1 MPPTTGTDEKETIP
15 VQITEM
21 SALDL
26 SRAIQSRA
34 VSCVEVMRATLD
46 AIAAKNPAANAIV
59 SLRPEDTLLA
69 EAAEADAALSRGE
82 ASGWMHGMP
91 HAVKDTTPA
100 AGLPFTQGS
109 PAFADRIAEADAPHV
124 ARMRAAG
131 AIFIGKTNVPEF
143 GLGSHT
149 YNAVFGATRNPYDP
163 GRTAGGSSGGGAVAL
178 ALRMLPLAD
187 GSDHA
192 GSLRNPAAF
201 NNLFGLRPGLGRVVD
216 QLEEAFNARLTVSGP
231 MARRVEDLAALLST
245 LAGPDPRAP
254 LALDDDPALFR
265 GPLARP
271 MRGLRFGWL
280 GDLDG
285 HLATEPGV
293 LEICEAAA
301 RVFEELGATVEPAGL
316 DGSFE
321 PVFQAWKTLRHW
333 QAGAA
338 LAPVLEAH
346 SDTMKPEAVWEVE
359 EGLRLSAFDIAEAS
373 ATRTAWFA
381 DTLRLFERFDY
392 LLLPGGQVFPFP
404 IDTDWPREIA
414 GRRMDTYH
422 RWMEVMI
429 PVTMAGCPAI
439 SVPAGF
445 GPQGLPMGLQIWAPW
460 RGEFGLLQVAH
471 AHEQAT
477 GWVEARRPPGT

>member
-1 MPPTTGTDEKETIP
+1 MTP

-26 SRAIQSRA
+26 SRAIGTRA

-46 AIAAKNPAANAIV
+46 AIAARNRAAHAV
-59 SLRPEDTLLA
+59 VALRPEDDLFD
-69 EAAEADAALSRGE
+69 EAARADAALSRGE
-82 ASGWMHGMP
+82 LSGWMHGMP
-91 HAVKDTTPA
+91 HAVKDTAAA
-100 AGLPFTQGS
+100 AGLAFTQGS
-109 PAFADRIAEADAPHV
+109 PVFADRIAEEDAPHV

-131 AIFIGKTNVPEF
+131 AIFVGKTNVPEF

-149 YNAVFGATRNPYDP
+149 YNAVFGATCNPYDP
-163 GRTAGGSSGGGAVAL
+163 ARTAGGSSGGAAVAL
-178 ALRMLPLAD
+178 ALRMLPVAD

-201 NNLFGLRPGLGRVVD
+201 NNLFGLRPTLGRVVD
-216 QLEEAFNARLTVSGP
+216 QVEEGFNARLTVSGP
-231 MARRVEDLAALLST
+231 MARSVEDLAALLAT

-254 LALDDDPALFR
+254 LALRDDPDAFR
-265 GPLARP
+265 GPLTRP

-280 GDLDG
+280 GDLEG

-293 LEICEAAA
+293 IETCEAAA
-301 RVFEELGATVEPAGL
+301 RVFEVLGAAVEPTRL
-316 DGSFE
+316 EQSFE

-333 QAGAA
+333 QAGGS
-338 LAPVLEAH
+338 LAPVHETDAWR
-346 SDTMKPEAVWEVE
+346 MKPAAVWEVE
-359 EGLRLSAFDIAEAS
+359 EGMRLSAFAVAEAS
-373 ATRTAWFA
+373 AVRTAWYA
-381 DTLRLFERFDY
+381 EVLRLFERFDY

-404 IDTDWPREIA
+404 IEAEWPREIA
-414 GRRMDTYH
+414 GRAMDTYH

-429 PVTMAGCPAI
+429 PVTMSGCPAI

-460 RGEFGLLQVAH
+460 RGEFGLLQVAY

-477 GWVEARRPPGT
+477 RWVEARRPPGL